1 MKRSILLLAAA
12 FVAVALLGACAS
24 VSTESDVYND
34 ADTLKAII
42 EGTPVTAEA
51 EADEEEGA
59 VVDVDIA
66 AIIDGMAAPAEEVV
80 TPVEKPVKQ
89 KAAVAKAEVPAAT
102 TEVVEVVEVV
112 EAVVAV
118 EAEAAAAVVETTEV
132 AEAAALVA
140 EDTVE
145 EVAGAV
151 VAEMAAV
158 VETVEAAA
166 SEVELVASE
175 EAVAEVELVAD
186 VVASEEV
193 VAEVELVADVVTTEE
208 AVVASEESA
217 VSTRFLPTTRRIDRN
232 IDRNKFV
239 YKNEWMLGL
248 AASYGKLDVADSEL
262 MLLVDDINFGVRR
275 AVVMPYIA
283 YAYRD
288 NRSVGVRVGYELL
301 QGDLGN
307 ISLDLGSGADLS
319 FSLADIGVKSENFLW
334 SIFHRNYIGL
344 DRRGIVGAILETELM
359 VKTGSTSMYTGSGDA
374 RNYSESKNFAAKLNF
389 NPGLAVYVFPQVCVT
404 VTVGI
409 GGLAYNN
416 IRQYNAAGVMT
427 GRRDHSALKFKLN
440 IADIQIGVV
449 AHLWNKKNN

>member
-80 TPVEKPVKQ
+80 TPVEEPVKQ

-102 TEVVEVVEVV
+102 TEVVEVVE
-112 EAVVAV
+112 AV
-118 EAEAAAAVVETTEV
+118 EAETAAAVVETTAEVVETTEV

-140 EDTVE
+140 EETVE
-145 EVAGAV
+145 ELAGAV

-175 EAVAEVELVAD
+175 EVVAEVELVAD
-186 VVASEEV
+186 VVA
-193 VAEVELVADVVTTEE
+193 TEE
-208 AVVASEESA
+208 AVVASEEST

-283 YAYRD
+283 YAYSD

-319 FSLADIGVKSENFLW
+319 FSLADIGVKNENFLW

>member
-1 MKRSILLLAAA
+1 
-12 FVAVALLGACAS
+12 
-24 VSTESDVYND
+24 
-34 ADTLKAII
+34 
-42 EGTPVTAEA
+42 
-51 EADEEEGA
+51 
-59 VVDVDIA
+59 
-66 AIIDGMAAPAEEVV
+66 
-80 TPVEKPVKQ
+80 
-89 KAAVAKAEVPAAT
+89 
-102 TEVVEVVEVV
+102 
-112 EAVVAV
+112 
-118 EAEAAAAVVETTEV
+118 
-132 AEAAALVA
+132 
-140 EDTVE
+140 
-145 EVAGAV
+145 
-151 VAEMAAV
+151 MAAV

-166 SEVELVASE
+166 SEVELVAAE

-186 VVASEEV
+186 VVA
-193 VAEVELVADVVTTEE
+193 TEE

-283 YAYRD
+283 YAYSD

-319 FSLADIGVKSENFLW
+319 FSLADIGVKNENFLW